1 MDRKKITVP
10 TSSNNILQNNQS
22 QENSRKTKQIRKYP
36 DNIENFPSK
45 RRFNDD
51 SNG

>member
-22 QENSRKTKQIRKYP
+22 RENSRKTKQIKRYP
-36 DNIENFPSK
+36 DNIEDFSRK

-51 SNG
+51 SDG